1 MFSVIPGMALL
12 YPRRN
17 GIVKGKNR
25 RFQDN
30 RLQIVCCKKSQVCRG
45 GYHPPALS
53 NVIQAMK
60 MLIAAIRFFRADDIR
75 PYIDRTCSR
84 LRNHFVTELQ

>member
-1 MFSVIPGMALL
+1 MAKQA
-12 YPRRN
+12 PTE
-17 GIVKGKNR
+17 KGGEAYSA
-25 RFQDN
+25 QGN
-30 RLQIVCCKKSQVCRG
+30 RLQIVYNKKSQICRG
-45 GYHPPALS
+45 GYHPPALN

-84 LRNHFVTELQ
+84 LRNYFVTELQ